1 MASTDGY
8 AFIGLGA
15 MGYAM
20 AGNIRKKIHQFST
33 LYINDINASACSRFA
48 EQYSSYGPIKIVAT
62 AREAAEDAKVLIS
75 IVPGGEDVRKV
86 YLDENDGVIAAKKD
100 DDRIMLECST
110 IDVKT
115 TKEVGQKLKEAG
127 MGLYIDAPVSG
138 GVPAAEA
145 GTLAML
151 VGHPSPAQT
160 PTSLDSPD
168 FRLLRTLSIL
178 GPQSKAFYLG
188 TLGAGLTAKICNN
201 YLSGT
206 VLLATAE
213 ALAIGVSHGLDPAAL
228 YSVIKNS
235 TGQSWMCDHVM
246 PIPNVQTEYWVPSN
260 SGYRPGF
267 KTQMMLKD
275 LGLGIES
282 ANQVGIRPSMA
293 ESALQVWKEAAKDE
307 RCIDRDG
314 SSIYLHIGGVLPKGY
329 EDKAKKHEN
338 GSWEFVN

>member
-1 MASTDGY
+1 
-8 AFIGLGA
+8 

-20 AGNIRKKIHQFST
+20 AANIRKKINRKST
-33 LYINDINASACSRFA
+33 LYINDINASACTRFRD
-48 EQYSSYGPIKIVAT
+48 QYSSYGPIEIVST
-62 AREAAEDAKVLIS
+62 AREAAENANVLIS
-75 IVPGGEDVRKV
+75 IVPGGDDVRKV
-86 YLDENDGVIAAKKD
+86 YLDNKDGVIAAKKD
-100 DDRIMLECST
+100 EERIMLECST
-110 IDVKT
+110 IDVNT
-115 TKEVGQKLKEAG
+115 TKQVGQKLQNEG
-127 MGLYIDAPVSG
+127 IGLYIDTPVSG

-151 VGHPSPAQT
+151 IGHPPVGQA
-160 PTSLDSPD
+160 PTSSASRD
-168 FRLLRTLSIL
+168 FRLLATLSML
-178 GPQSKAFYLG
+178 GPQSKSFYMD

-206 VLLATAE
+206 ILLATAE

-246 PIPNVQTEYWVPSN
+246 PIPNVQSEYWVPSN

-293 ESALQVWKEAAKDE
+293 ERALEVWEGAAKDE
-307 RCIDRDG
+307 KCVDRDG
-314 SSIYLHIGGVLPKGY
+314 SSVYLHIGGVLPKGY
-329 EDKAKKHEN
+329 EDKGKKRED
-338 GSWEFVN
+338 GSWEFAD

>member
-1 MASTDGY
+1 
-8 AFIGLGA
+8 

-20 AGNIRKKIHQFST
+20 AANIRKKINQSST
-33 LYINDINASACSRFA
+33 LYINDMNASACSRFKD
-48 EQYSSYGPIKIVAT
+48 QYSSYGPIEIVTT
-62 AREAAEDAKVLIS
+62 AREAAENAKVLIS
-75 IVPGGEDVRKV
+75 IVPGGDDVRKV
-86 YLDENDGVIAAKKD
+86 YLDEADGVVAAKRD
-100 DDRIMLECST
+100 DERIMLECST
-110 IDVKT
+110 IDVNT
-115 TKEVGQKLKEAG
+115 TKEVGKKLQEAG
-127 MGLYIDAPVSG
+127 IGIYIDAPVSG

-151 VGHPSPAQT
+151 IGHPSPPQT
-160 PTSLDSPD
+160 STSLASRDS
-168 FRLLRTLSIL
+168 RLLTTVSML
-178 GPQSKAFYLG
+178 GPQSKAFYLD

-260 SGYRPGF
+260 TGYRPGF

-293 ESALQVWKEAAKDE
+293 EQALQVWEGAAKDE

-329 EDKAKKHEN
+329 EDTGKKKED
-338 GSWEFVN
+338 GSWEFTG